1 MTHLIDKQKP
11 LAIGLPEA
19 SVNPCGNTN
28 SGSYQDPIVATSV
41 KDCQDRCP
49 SNVIRLPNGKPVG
62 QLIWEEGLLVW
73 ERRVSA
79 KHVWRKRNAWSI
91 NRGIL
96 EQLIAVGVQL
106 LRYTASEGDYELTL
120 DTFLSQRKCDE
131 GAACGEDVFS
141 VPRCRWR
148 FLPNLN
154 GLPLF
159 AFEGSA

>member
-1 MTHLIDKQKP
+1 MNRVKAKP
-11 LAIGLPEA
+11 QPAKELGNVRTAIRTQCQTSRSTITDRTQTSNLP
-19 SVNPCGNTN
+19 
-28 SGSYQDPIVATSV
+28 I
-41 KDCQDRCP
+41 
-49 SNVIRLPNGKPVG
+49 IRLPGGQPVG
-62 QLIWEEGLLVW
+62 RLVWEEGILVW

-96 EQLIAVGVQL
+96 EQLIALGVQL

-120 DTFLSQRKCDE
+120 DTFLSQRECDE

-148 FLPNLN
+148 FLPDLQ

>member
-1 MTHLIDKQKP
+1 MNRVKAKP
-11 LAIGLPEA
+11 QPAKELGNVRTAIRTQNEISGLTV
-19 SVNPCGNTN
+19 S
-28 SGSYQDPIVATSV
+28 DPVETSNL
-41 KDCQDRCP
+41 P
-49 SNVIRLPNGKPVG
+49 IIRLPSGLPVG
-62 QLIWEEGLLVW
+62 TLIWEEGLLVW

-96 EQLIAVGVQL
+96 DQLLALGVQL
-106 LRYTASEGDYELTL
+106 IRYVATEGNYELAL
-120 DTFLSQRKCDE
+120 ETFLSERTCDE

-148 FLPNLN
+148 FLPDLQ